1 MHQKTCYVHVMKYHL
16 VLSMQCVTTWY
27 WSVQKSLHRARE
39 CDGGYQ
45 AVEEFVISG
54 KIFQLSRMN
63 KF

>member
-1 MHQKTCYVHVMKYHL
+1 MKYHL